1 MANIKS
7 AKKKAKQDVARHQRN
22 LSRRTALKT
31 VVKKVLA
38 SVQAGDYQGSVTL
51 LRNAE
56 AQLARACGKGLLH
69 KNAVARKVSRLSKKV
84 AALNSAKASVAA

>member
-7 AKKKAKQDVARHQRN
+7 AQKKARQDVARRQRN
-22 LSRRTALKT
+22 LGRKTALKT

-38 SVQAGDYQGSVTL
+38 SIQSGDYQGSVAL
-51 LRNAE
+51 LRDAE
-56 AQLARACGKGLLH
+56 AQLARACGKGLIH

-84 AALNSAKASVAA
+84 SALNTAKTQAK